1 MLFAHYPCD
10 ETYSVARIV
19 YRTPGDCQKEHCGGG
34 KMGLG
39 QTMLSVL
46 AVGMLA
52 TVMLTVNTNTGDSN
66 SAVQMSQYR
75 IMAASLATSTVE
87 RASGLAFDQNT
98 VSSDI
103 SSPSALT
110 PVNSLGVETGEI
122 DSVEN
127 TFNDFD
133 DYARFHKLVKG
144 DTVFFRSADFY
155 VWSWVDYVT
164 ISGDSVAHAT
174 TATYNKRIMV
184 YVASP
189 FMNDTLSYS
198 TVYSYWYFR

>member
-1 MLFAHYPCD
+1 
-10 ETYSVARIV
+10 
-19 YRTPGDCQKEHCGGG
+19 
-34 KMGLG
+34 MGLG
-39 QTMLSVL
+39 QTMMTVL

-66 SAVQMSQYR
+66 TAVQMSQYR

-87 RASGLAFDQNT
+87 RATGLAFDQNT

-103 SSPSALT
+103 PGVSSLT
-110 PVNSLGVETGEI
+110 PANKLGVETGET
-122 DSVEN
+122 DSLEN

-133 DYARFHKLVKG
+133 DYARFHKWVKG
-144 DTVFFRSADFY
+144 DTVFFRSADFR

-164 ISGDSVAHAT
+164 ILGDSVSHSN
-174 TATYNKRIMV
+174 TATYNKRLMV
-184 YVASP
+184 FVTSP
-189 FMNDTLSYS
+189 YMNDTLTYS